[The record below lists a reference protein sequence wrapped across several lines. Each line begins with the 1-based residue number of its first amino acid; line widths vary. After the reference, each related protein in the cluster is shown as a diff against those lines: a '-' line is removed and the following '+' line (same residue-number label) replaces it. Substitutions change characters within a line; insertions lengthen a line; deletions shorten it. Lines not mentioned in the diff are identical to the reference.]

1 MTREQP
7 KKRTSPDPYHTS
19 QERCIWMTA
28 GVVSYKLCPFQ
39 YDCEHCEFDEVMR
52 HQFTQR
58 GSPKTGIDLKKRSF
72 VSTKALTED
81 PFFTFSIDELP
92 EECYFHL
99 THVWGRPR
107 ENDTWEMGI
116 DQLLSYILPPPIG
129 FEVFA
134 DKRNL
139 VQNEVLGR
147 IITTGGS
154 VFLITP
160 LSGSFIRMNPEVSKQ
175 PQLMQEDP
183 LGKGWLAQF
192 RWSRDRS
199 ELREFYTGA
208 EARRFLQ
215 EEACHLRHVLKY
227 RGVEIGQTGTT
238 LRDGGKNFKHL
249 HQILPLKLCAEL
261 SRILIALGKAI

>member
-1 MTREQP
+1 MKRKTL
-7 KKRTSPDPYHTS
+7 KKKTSSDHTS
-19 QERCIWMTA
+19 QDRCIWMTA
-28 GVVSYKLCPFQ
+28 GVVSYKLCPLH

-52 HQFTQR
+52 HQFKER
-58 GSPKTGIDLKKRSF
+58 GLPKTEIDPERRSS
-72 VSTKALTED
+72 VLTEANIED
-81 PFFTFSIDELP
+81 SFFSFSVGELP
-92 EECYFHL
+92 EEFYFHL

-107 ENDTWEMGI
+107 ENQTWEMGI

-129 FEVFA
+129 FELFT
-134 DKRNL
+134 DKRDL

-160 LSGSFIRMNPEVSKQ
+160 LSGSLIHVNPEISAQ
-175 PQLMQEDP
+175 PQLMHEDP

-192 RWSRDRS
+192 QWSQDRS
-199 ELREFYTGA
+199 ELREFYTGD

-227 RGVEIGQTGTT
+227 RGIEVGKIGMT
-238 LRDGGKNFKHL
+238 LHDGGNNIKHL
-249 HQILPLKLCAEL
+249 HQILPSKLCAEL